1 MANFRKRGNEQSLR
15 EAIEDMLNV
24 YHYMDKINEMRVIGQ
39 WDAIVGRLIARETKG
54 LFIRN
59 HVLYVRLNSP
69 VLRDELGYARSQ
81 LIRKLNKGAGC
92 EVITDIAFV

>member
-1 MANFRKRGNEQSLR
+1 
-15 EAIEDMLNV
+15 MLNA
-24 YHYMDKINEMRVIGQ
+24 YHYMDKINEMQVIGL

-59 HVLYVRLNSP
+59 KVLYVRLTSP
-69 VLRDELGYARSQ
+69 VLKDELGYARSQ
-81 LIRKLNKGAGC
+81 LIKKLNKGAGC